1 MMNDENSPTF
11 GSTPAITENAIAS
24 GMSARPTTSP
34 ASTSRVSIRGLF
46 SAVRTEGFAR

>member
-24 GMSARPTTSP
+24 GMSASPTTSP
-34 ASTSRVSIRGLF
+34 ASTSRVSSRGFF
-46 SAVRTEGFAR
+46 SASSTEGWAR